1 MSVSDSDARP
11 VQLVLLWHMHQP
23 DFRDCATG
31 EFRLP
36 WVYLHALKD
45 YSDMAAH
52 LERHPG
58 VRAVVNFVPVL
69 VDQLDDYVD
78 QFGAGG
84 LRDPL
89 LELLG
94 RDDLEATTPA
104 QRALILDRCFR
115 ANHDKMVDPFPAYV
129 RLRELF
135 RLIDQGGA
143 EASAYLSVQYFSDLL
158 TWYHL
163 AWCGE
168 TVRRQHPLIGQ
179 LMTKGSGF
187 TAVDRRALLGV
198 IGTVVTGILPR
209 WRALADAG
217 QVELSTTPFYHPIG
231 PLLLDFNAA
240 RERQPELPLP
250 RESCYPGGGERA
262 RQHIDWALDFHERRF
277 GRRPAGMWPAEGALS
292 AEFAGLMGAAGVR
305 WTASGQSVLAA
316 SIDADGMIDVARDG
330 CLYRGHR
337 LGADGP
343 VAFFR
348 DDRLSDRIGFEYA
361 RWHGRDAAADF
372 VAELERI
379 GAGAGA
385 AEVPLVSVILDGE
398 NAWEY
403 YPYNGYYFLDD
414 LYSLLES
421 HPTIRTITYADVLA
435 SGSPDGFPVLD
446 RVVAGSW
453 VYGDLST
460 WIGHREKNRAWEL
473 LCEAKRHYDL
483 ILREGRLSSRQR
495 EQMSRQLGVCEGS
508 DWCWW
513 FGDHNPPESVRTI
526 DAVYRASL
534 ARLYDLLG
542 EPAPAG
548 LSVPVS
554 LGGAGDTRT
563 QGAMHRAG

>member
-1 MSVSDSDARP
+1 MSDVRARP
-11 VQLVLLWHMHQP
+11 VRLVLLWHMHQP
-23 DFRDCATG
+23 DFRDSATG

-52 LERHPG
+52 LERHRG

-69 VDQLDDYVD
+69 VDQLEDYVD
-78 QFGAGG
+78 QFRFGR

-94 RDDLEATTPA
+94 RGDLEAATPVE
-104 QRALILDRCFR
+104 RALILDRCFR
-115 ANHDKMVDPFPAYV
+115 ANHEKMVDPFPAYV
-129 RLRELF
+129 RLHELF
-135 RLIDQGGA
+135 RLSDEAGG
-143 EASAYLSVQYFSDLL
+143 EAGAYLSGQYFSDLI

-168 TVRRQHPLIGQ
+168 TVRRQHPRVGR
-179 LMTKGSGF
+179 LMAKGSGF
-187 TAVDRRALLGV
+187 TSADRRDLLE
-198 IGTVVTGILPR
+198 VVGSVVAEILPR

-231 PLLLDFNAA
+231 PLLLDFAVA
-240 RERQPELPLP
+240 RERQPDLSLP
-250 RESCYPGGGERA
+250 RESCYPGGKERT
-262 RQHIDWALDFHERRF
+262 RQHIDWALAFHEQRF
-277 GRRPAGMWPAEGALS
+277 GRRAAGMWPAEGALS
-292 AEFAGLMGAAGVR
+292 AEFARLIGAAGMR

-316 SIDADGMIDVARDG
+316 SIDSDGMVDVALDG
-330 CLYRGHR
+330 RLYRGHR
-337 LGADGP
+337 LGAAGP

-361 RWHGRDAAADF
+361 RWHGREAAADF

-379 GAGAGA
+379 GAEAPA
-385 AEVPLVSVILDGE
+385 DEVPLVSVILDGE

-403 YPYNGYYFLDD
+403 YPYNGYHFLND
-414 LYSLLES
+414 LYGLLDS
-421 HPTIRTITYADVLA
+421 HPTIRTTTYAEVLA
-435 SGSPDGFPVLD
+435 AEDGGRFPVLD
-446 RVVAGSW
+446 RLVAGSW

-473 LCEAKRHYDL
+473 LCEAKQHYDR
-483 ILREGRLSSRQR
+483 ILGEGRLSAAQR
-495 EQMSRQLGVCEGS
+495 EQASRQLGVCEGS

-513 FGDHNPPESVRTI
+513 FGDHNPPESVRAI
-526 DAVYRASL
+526 DVVYRANLSH
-534 ARLYDLLG
+534 LYELLG
-542 EPAPAG
+542 EPVPAE

-554 LGGAGDTRT
+554 QGGAGDAGTR
-563 QGAMHRAG
+563 GAMHRAG